1 MLEYARISCEPLA
14 VAVLNQPNS
23 GYIWAFQTPSE
34 VDKRQHADIIAWEIH
49 DVRQT
54 AEPIWCDV
62 KTVTDEHLTS
72 GNYSIGGECVRFWQ
86 QLRERKMIDKYRV
99 MFQLIK
105 NGIRT
110 NDFRIVRTDDLL
122 RFIDGLYPTTNSYVL
137 LSMGRLWNELQYVE
151 LSSDIPA

>member
-1 MLEYARISCEPLA
+1 
-14 VAVLNQPNS
+14 
-23 GYIWAFQTPSE
+23 
-34 VDKRQHADIIAWEIH
+34 
-49 DVRQT
+49 
-54 AEPIWCDV
+54 
-62 KTVTDEHLTS
+62 
-72 GNYSIGGECVRFWQ
+72 
-86 QLRERKMIDKYRV
+86 MIDKYRV

-151 LSSDIPA
+151 LLSDIPA